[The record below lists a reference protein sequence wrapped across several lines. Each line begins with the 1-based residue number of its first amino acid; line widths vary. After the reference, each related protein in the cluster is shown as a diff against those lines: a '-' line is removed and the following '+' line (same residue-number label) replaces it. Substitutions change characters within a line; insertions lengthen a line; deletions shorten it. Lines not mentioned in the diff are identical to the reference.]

1 KVKAWSDA
9 QNACARA
16 YLDKLPGRDLIRKRL
31 MTLEGGASPMFY
43 DLRAVKGSLFAMKE
57 QPPKQQPFLVV
68 MRSPNEA
75 VNARVILD
83 TNVLDSR
90 GITAID
96 WYEPSPDGK
105 LVVVSLSVGGTEDG
119 TLHVYE
125 VATGKQVYETIAR
138 VQEGTGGGHV
148 AWDT

>member
-1 KVKAWSDA
+1 KEPVVDTYHGVRVTDDYRWLENGSDPKVKAWSDA

-31 MTLEGGASPMFY
+31 MTLEGGASPMYY

-75 VNARVILD
+75 ANARVILD

-90 GITAID
+90 GITATD
-96 WYEPSPDGK
+96 WYQPPPDRK
-105 LVVVSLSVGGTEDG
+105 HTADTLAAGGP
-119 TLHVYE
+119 
-125 VATGKQVYETIAR
+125 
-138 VQEGTGGGHV
+138 
-148 AWDT
+148 